1 MVAKAAETW
10 MKLEIDLDV
19 PEGIIGENFEKVVR
33 QDAIL
38 RLFSERKIPAGDATR
53 LLGLT
58 RMQFMD
64 FIQSRN
70 IAYVDYTVED
80 WESDSKAIEEYKRR
94 RQLQRS
100 GE

>member
-1 MVAKAAETW
+1 

-19 PEGIIGENFEKVVR
+19 PDEVVDTHFTEVVR

-38 RLFSERKIPAGDATR
+38 RLFAARKIPAGNAAR

-58 RMQFMD
+58 RIEFLELL
-64 FIQSRN
+64 QSRQ

-80 WESDSKAIEEYKRR
+80 WEADCWAIEEYKRR
-94 RQLQRS
+94 RELPRS
-100 GE
+100 GG